1 MISLTSIIT
10 SPAIYNITQ
19 ATHAQVSIETGLKAI
34 GRPSFILLD
43 KNIDQETKKYSAMK
57 ELLYQLT
64 CMVISL
70 LIVIPLFKKGSF
82 AAARKLFKDEK
93 VFNVFNKS
101 DEFNKYYRL
110 PQAEKDAKL
119 LEIGEKAGET
129 INPADINE
137 HLAKGVIETSSI
149 MGSIMGLSILSPIIA
164 RAIVRPALKVMGLR
178 KDDKDAGNDDKKL
191 NVKA

>member
-1 MISLTSIIT
+1 MIGSILTNPS
-10 SPAIYNITQ
+10 IYNITQ

-34 GRPSFILLD
+34 GRPSFILMD
-43 KNIDQETKKYSAMK
+43 KNIEKETKKYSAMK

-70 LIVIPLFKKGSF
+70 LIVIPIFKKNSF

-101 DEFNKYYRL
+101 DEFIKYHKL
-110 PQAEKDAKL
+110 PISEKEAKL
-119 LEIGEKAGET
+119 RELGSAKGET
-129 INPADINE
+129 INSNEINE

-149 MGSIMGLSILSPIIA
+149 LG
-164 RAIVRPALKVMGLR
+164 
-178 KDDKDAGNDDKKL
+178 
-191 NVKA
+191 

>member
-1 MISLTSIIT
+1 MISQILS
-10 SPAIYNITQ
+10 SPALYNVTQ

-43 KNIDQETKKYSAMK
+43 KNIDKETKKYSAMK

-64 CMVISL
+64 CMVVSL

-82 AAARKLFKDEK
+82 GAARKLFKDEK
-93 VFNVFNKS
+93 VFKVFEKS

-110 PQAEKDAKL
+110 SKAEKDAKL
-119 LEIGEKAGET
+119 AEIAGKKGEAIDPK
-129 INPADINE
+129 DINE

-149 MGSIMGLSILSPIIA
+149 MGSILGLSILSPIIA
-164 RAIVRPALKVMGLR
+164 RAIVRPTLKAIGLR
-178 KDDKDAGNDDKKL
+178 KDTPEEDKKL
-191 NVKA
+191 DVKA